1 MPKTLARRL
10 DALAR
15 DRSLADGSACRT
27 IAVADVV
34 QLSAATGLS
43 GRGVEIAALKQQ
55 ILPERYLRN
64 RRTLSVDD
72 QIRLLESAVCIVGL
86 GGLGG
91 LVTDTLARTGVGR
104 LQLIDGDCFE
114 AHNLNRQLLCD
125 TGRLGQPKAAAA
137 VERVRAIN
145 PGIVVGAAQT
155 YLDPDNAD
163 ALLASCD
170 LAADCL
176 DNIPARFTL
185 EAAAR
190 RAGIP
195 MVSAAVAGMGGHLT
209 TIMPGDTGL
218 TAIYG
223 PADDLAAAQGAEL
236 QLGCLAAGVN
246 LMASLACT
254 EIIKVLTGRDHLLS
268 GRLLVVD
275 LSDYTVDNFQIG

>member
-1 MPKTLARRL
+1 MPTTLARRL
-10 DALAR
+10 DALAVNN
-15 DRSLADGSACRT
+15 SLADGSACRT
-27 IAVADVV
+27 IGVRDVV
-34 QLSAATGLS
+34 RLSQETGLR
-43 GRGVEIAALKQQ
+43 GRKVEIAALKQR
-55 ILPERYLRN
+55 ILPDRYLRN
-64 RRTLSVDD
+64 RRTLSMDD
-72 QIRLLESAVCIVGL
+72 QIRLLESAVCVVGL

-137 VERVRAIN
+137 AERVRAIN
-145 PGIVVGAAQT
+145 PGIVVSTART

-163 ALLASCD
+163 GLLADCD

-176 DNIPARFTL
+176 DNIPSRFTL

-195 MVSAAVAGMGGHLT
+195 MVSTAVAGIGGHLT
-209 TIMPGDTGL
+209 TILPSDTGL
-218 TAIYG
+218 TTIYG
-223 PADDLAAAQGAEL
+223 PADRLDAAQGAEL
-236 QLGCLAAGVN
+236 QLGCLASGVN

-254 EIIKVLTGRDHLLS
+254 EIVKVLTGRAPLLS
-268 GRLLVVD
+268 KRLLVVD
-275 LSDYTVDNFQIG
+275 LSDYTFEKLQME

>member
-1 MPKTLARRL
+1 MPETLARRL
-10 DALAR
+10 AGLAH
-15 DRSLADGSACRT
+15 DQCLADGSACRT
-27 IAVADVV
+27 IDVADVI
-34 QLSAATGLS
+34 QLAAATGVS
-43 GRGVEIAALKQQ
+43 GREVEIAALTQQ
-55 ILPERYLRN
+55 ILPVRYLRN
-64 RRTLSVDD
+64 RRTLSMDD

-125 TGRLGQPKAAAA
+125 TGRLGQPKVTAAL
-137 VERVRAIN
+137 ERVRAIN
-145 PGIVVGAAQT
+145 PGIVVGTAHT
-155 YLDPDNAD
+155 NMDPDNAD
-163 ALLASCD
+163 ALLGSCD

-176 DNIPARFTL
+176 DNIPSRFTL
-185 EAAAR
+185 AAAAR

-195 MVSAAVAGMGGHLT
+195 MVSTAVAGIGGHLT
-209 TIMPGDTGL
+209 TILPTDTGL
-218 TAIYG
+218 SAIYG

-254 EIIKVLTGRDHLLS
+254 EIIKILTGRGPLLS

-275 LSDYTVDNFQIG
+275 LSDYTFENLQME

>member
-1 MPKTLARRL
+1 MPETLARRL
-10 DALAR
+10 AALAR
-15 DRSLADGSACRT
+15 DQCLADGSACRT
-27 IAVADVV
+27 IGVADVI
-34 QLSAATGLS
+34 QLSAMTGVS
-43 GRGVEIAALKQQ
+43 GREVEIAALEQQ
-55 ILPERYLRN
+55 ILPDRYLRN
-64 RRTLSVDD
+64 RRTLSMGD

-137 VERVRAIN
+137 AARVEAIN

-155 YLDPDNAD
+155 YLEPDNAD
-163 ALLASCD
+163 GLLAGCD

-176 DNIPARFTL
+176 DNIPSRFTL
-185 EAAAR
+185 AAAAR

-195 MVSAAVAGMGGHLT
+195 MVSTAVAGIGGHLT
-209 TIMPGDTGL
+209 TILPSDTGL
-218 TAIYG
+218 SAIYG
-223 PADDLAAAQGAEL
+223 PADRLDAAQGAEL
-236 QLGCLAAGVN
+236 QLGCLASGVN

-268 GRLLVVD
+268 KRLLVVD
-275 LSDYTVDNFQIG
+275 LADYTFEKLQLE